1 MFSGPDTTQETL
13 KKPKYRQGCTQKAPK
28 AQKKT
33 TKKKQDKCTLG
44 KKCLKPAISFL
55 TNSETIFN
63 HTFCLF
69 LKLIFCFMF
78 FAT

>member
-1 MFSGPDTTQETL
+1 MFLGPEASQETL

-55 TNSETIFN
+55 TNFGTPF
-63 HTFCLF
+63 
-69 LKLIFCFMF
+69 
-78 FAT
+78 